1 MIDVLPDAGDRVF
14 INMVLDVCTIDV
26 VNFDVFIG
34 ARVDFV
40 IDVMVGELTRV
51 FADAI
56 TSAVTDVDVDML
68 TGVTVNVVAAVV
80 TALECTM
87 PASLEE

>member
-1 MIDVLPDAGDRVF
+1 
-14 INMVLDVCTIDV
+14 
-26 VNFDVFIG
+26 
-34 ARVDFV
+34 
-40 IDVMVGELTRV
+40 MVGELTRV